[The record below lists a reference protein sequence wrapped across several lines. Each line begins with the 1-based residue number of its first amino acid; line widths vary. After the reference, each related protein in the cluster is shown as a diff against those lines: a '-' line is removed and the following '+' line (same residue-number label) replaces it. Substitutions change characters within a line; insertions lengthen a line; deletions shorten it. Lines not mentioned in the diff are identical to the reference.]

1 MKIIV
6 IFLLALLVVIPNV
19 FAQSM
24 QDLMLKDLRLTH
36 SILEKNMDQVIS
48 LIKNNHTSEALN
60 LLEGVKI
67 KVHHMNVMFND
78 LVWEMSNKGH

>member
-1 MKIIV
+1 MKIILISLV
-6 IFLLALLVVIPNV
+6 ALVLIIPNV
-19 FAQSM
+19 FAQSTE
-24 QDLMLKDLRLTH
+24 DLMLKDLRLTH
-36 SILEKNMDQVIS
+36 TILEKNMDQVIS

-60 LLEGVKI
+60 LLDGIKI